1 MARRPVQKSMV
12 AVAFAI
18 VALLLYSN
26 PAAAQHEVKIVIP
39 ELTAVDPVTGDTTGD
54 TDGTGKAEF
63 ELIPESGQICYEIEV
78 QGIGAPTEPPGS
90 GLGSAHIH
98 FVANGGIAVKLDAK
112 FEPKRNDEFK
122 AAGCVEV
129 EEGLLSDIIDDP
141 EAFYVNIHTVEFPGG
156 ALAGVLVL

>member
-1 MARRPVQKSMV
+1 MARRPVNKSMV
-12 AVAFAI
+12 AVAIAI

-39 ELTAVDPVTGDTTGD
+39 ELTAVDPVTGFTTGD

-63 ELIPESGQICYEIEV
+63 ELIPEKELICYEIEV
-78 QGIGAPTEPPGS
+78 RGIGEPTEPPKS

-98 FVANGGIAVKLDAK
+98 FVAGGGIAVNLRAD
-112 FEPKRNDEFK
+112 FEPKGDDEFK

-129 EEGLLSDIIDDP
+129 DEGPLSDIIDDP